1 MPIFYQHDLSEHTRL
16 AIWKIEEDENFF
28 LEFVPLQRSITH
40 PHKRLQHLAGRYLLT
55 HLFPQFPIN
64 LIQIA
69 DTRKPFLRDEVYH
82 FSISHCGDYA
92 AAVVSATERVGIDIE
107 ITSPKILK
115 IAHKFLHCE
124 ERQML
129 RSCCTD
135 LTGTDKEYVN
145 IVTLLWSAKEAM
157 FKWWGGG
164 GVDFSEMLRVS
175 GSLQQEEGLLSGRFI
190 KHPLNVLLQIQYKKF
205 EELNLAWVQSA
216 P

>member
-1 MPIFYQHDLSEHTRL
+1 MPIFYQHDLGEHTRL

-115 IAHKFLHCE
+115 IAHKFLHE
-124 ERQML
+124 EEDHL
-129 RSCCTD
+129 LKNCSNH
-135 LTGTDKEYVN
+135 TGSENACVTM
-145 IVTLLWSAKEAM
+145 VTLLWSAKEAM

-175 GSLQQEEGLLSGRFI
+175 GSLQQPEGLLSGRFI
-190 KHPLNVLLQIQYKKF
+190 KHPLNVLLQVQYKKF
-205 EELNLAWVQSA
+205 AELNLAWVQSA